1 MEESGFSAGVA
12 FITFTSLEGMRAA
25 LALGEAGLQVDGV
38 QPTVSPAHSN
48 LAAALIDQQPAGN
61 RQAVPWQ
68 SGASR
73 PAVVERQQ
81 QPQQPQQS
89 QQQPQQPQQPGDQP
103 GAVRAVQPQPLCPQP
118 QQQQQHEAGAEPQR
132 TVGQPP
138 WGMQPAA
145 LGQRSSQA
153 AADSMAVPMA
163 AAVDQLSS
171 QPGSWR
177 AAGGAGPRVMQPAPG
192 YGPSAAHAVC
202 EPSHDTLFVRPL
214 G

>member
-1 MEESGFSAGVA
+1 
-12 FITFTSLEGMRAA
+12 
-25 LALGEAGLQVDGV
+25 
-38 QPTVSPAHSN
+38 
-48 LAAALIDQQPAGN
+48 
-61 RQAVPWQ
+61 
-68 SGASR
+68 
-73 PAVVERQQ
+73 
-81 QPQQPQQS
+81 
-89 QQQPQQPQQPGDQP
+89 
-103 GAVRAVQPQPLCPQP
+103 VQPQPLCPQP
-118 QQQQQHEAGAEPQR
+118 QQQQQHEAGAEPQWP
-132 TVGQPP
+132 VGQPP